1 MCCVLFYFYIKPQLA
16 LKRYEMIKGCVLFYF
31 YIKPQLPCGKCAE
44 CRVVSYS
51 ISTSNHNCDLAC
63 AISSNVVS
71 YSIST
76 SNHNFSLNRSNSI
89 ICCVL
94 FYFYIKPQLF
104 RPVNKDCDSCVL
116 FYFYIKPQPQIQ
128 KEYIEVS
135 CVLFYFYIKP
145 QLVLR
150 YYLLICVVSY
160 SISTSNHN

>member
-94 FYFYIKPQLF
+94 FYFYIKPQH
-104 RPVNKDCDSCVL
+104 NKFTSDITMCCVL
-116 FYFYIKPQPQIQ
+116 FYFYIKPQQSISSIIKPFC
-128 KEYIEVS
+128 

-145 QLVLR
+145 QQLAV
-150 YYLLICVVSY
+150 
-160 SISTSNHN
+160 